1 MKKIIGGMYVFTSK
15 KKNIQDDSLRI
26 EIERLKSAYSDKEVQ
41 NKSRLTDLKSELNA
55 AVNQHE
61 KVNSQHNILGEAVSQ
76 IEVKFEKVGDLSEK
90 TSEKSQELYEKG
102 RSLETRSHSMVTEAS
117 EGTKEVNETAEVIKD
132 LGVQIQAS
140 EKSMTN
146 LSARSVEIQSIVG
159 VIEDIAAQTNLLALN
174 ASIEAARAGEYG
186 KGFAVVA
193 QEVRKLAESTSNST
207 ANIQTLTT
215 SLRDEIE
222 QALAATRKSAELV
235 EKGVA
240 VSFETATKIE
250 SILGTIEHSQGD
262 IGAIQEMIE
271 EQKRLSEEVKSEL
284 LSAKTLFAQAHDLIV
299 EHIEDAKEV
308 DERLENGIRQLAF

>member
-1 MKKIIGGMYVFTSK
+1 MFSSK
-15 KKNIQDDSLRI
+15 KKNVQDTDLQL
-26 EIERLKSAYSDKEVQ
+26 EIERLKTVYSDKEAQ
-41 NKSRLTDLKSELNA
+41 DKSRLTDLKSELNA
-55 AVNQHE
+55 AVHHHE
-61 KVNSQHNILGEAVSQ
+61 KVNAQHNIMGEAVSQ
-76 IEVKFEKVGDLSEK
+76 IEVRFDRVGDLSEK
-90 TSEKSQELYEKG
+90 TSEKSHELFEKG
-102 RSLETRSHSMVTEAS
+102 LSLETRSHSMVEEAT
-117 EGTKEVNETAEVIKD
+117 EGTKEVNATAEVIRD

-140 EKSMTN
+140 EKNMTN

-159 VIEDIAAQTNLLALN
+159 VIEGIAAQTNLLALN
-174 ASIEAARAGEYG
+174 ASIEAARAGESG

-193 QEVRKLAESTSNST
+193 QEVRKLAESTSDST
-207 ANIQTLTT
+207 ANIQTLTS

-240 VSFETATKIE
+240 VSFETAAKIE
-250 SILGTIEHSQGD
+250 NILGTIEHSQGD

-284 LSAKTLFAQAHDLIV
+284 LGAKELFAQAHDLIV